1 MKIISTM
8 GRGLLTLVL
17 LAGMNIAQAAD
28 PIKIGAFL
36 TITGSASFLGDPE
49 LKTLRLYIDQINA
62 KGGIDGRP
70 LELVHYDTGGNAREA
85 VNFVKRLIKKD
96 QVDLLIGGTTSGDS
110 LAVIPDVEKAGIP
123 FISLAAAVEITDPTK
138 QWVFKVA
145 PTDRMAV
152 IRIFEDMRQRG
163 LTKVALIT
171 GDGGFDKSG
180 REQIIKLAPQ
190 YGITLVADESYGNK
204 DTDMTTQLTK
214 IRATDAQAILN
225 FGFGQAPAIVTK
237 NIKQLGIT
245 LPLYHSHGVASKT
258 FIELAGDAAEGVRL
272 PAAALV
278 VAEQLPDSDPQKP
291 VLLAYKQQY
300 EAQYGPVSTFGGH
313 GYDSLF
319 IAKAAIER
327 AGSVDKAKVRDEIE
341 KTQGFIGTAG
351 VFNMNPQDH
360 MGLGPDAFKLVEIRD
375 GSWKLIDTKP

>member
-1 MKIISTM
+1 MLTGFCKKT
-8 GRGLLTLVL
+8 RLTALLLLLGLSV
-17 LAGMNIAQAAD
+17 AHAAD

-36 TITGSASFLGDPE
+36 AVTGPASFLGDPE
-49 LKTLRLYIDQINA
+49 LKTLQMLITDLNA
-62 KGGIDGRP
+62 KGGVNGQP
-70 LELVHYDTGGNAREA
+70 LQLIHYDTGGNAREA

-96 QVDLLIGGTTSGDS
+96 DVDLLIGGTTSGDT
-110 LAVIPDVEKAGIP
+110 LAVLPDVEKENVP
-123 FISLAAAVEITDPTK
+123 FISLAAAVEITEPTRH
-138 QWVFKVA
+138 WVFKVA

-152 IRIFEDMRQRG
+152 ARIFADLRQRG
-163 LTKVALIT
+163 FSKIALIS

-180 REQIIKLAPQ
+180 RAQILKLAPE
-190 YGITLVADESYGNK
+190 YDITLVADESYSNK
-204 DTDMTTQLTK
+204 DADMTAQLTK

-245 LPLYHSHGVASKT
+245 LPLYHSHGVASQT
-258 FIELAGDAAEGVRL
+258 FIDLAGEAAEGVRL

-291 VLLAYKQQY
+291 VLLTYKKQY

-313 GYDSLF
+313 GYDSLM

-327 AGSVDKAKVRDEIE
+327 AGSVDKVKVRDQIE

-351 VFNMNPQDH
+351 VFNLSPEDH
-360 MGLGPDAFKLVEIRD
+360 MGLGPDAFKMVEVRN
-375 GSWKLIDTKP
+375 GTWKIIE